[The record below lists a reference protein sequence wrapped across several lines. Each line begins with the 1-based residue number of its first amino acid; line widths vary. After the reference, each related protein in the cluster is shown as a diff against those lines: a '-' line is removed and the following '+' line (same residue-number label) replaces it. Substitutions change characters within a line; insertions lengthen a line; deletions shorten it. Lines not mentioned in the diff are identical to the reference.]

1 MRSALTAPEAELELV
16 RARIVDG
23 PKDLFELV
31 ALMADELHNYNAILL
46 TEAPETNAVLT
57 LLHDSGC
64 EACDGFVGS
73 NDNRQYVG
81 FRDTRLQKPIGNQKP
96 ERRSLA

>member
-1 MRSALTAPEAELELV
+1 MGCDKAAPESPERPNRHTWVLGLAHFHPDVLDGNAVGLNGPEAELELV

-64 EACDGFVGS
+64 EA
-73 NDNRQYVG
+73 
-81 FRDTRLQKPIGNQKP
+81 
-96 ERRSLA
+96 